1 MAFAQVSSLDYS
13 DIRSALVEYLRRNT
27 DFTDYDFEGSTLS
40 AIVDLLAYNT
50 YYTAFNTTMAVN
62 ESFLTSA
69 SLRDNIVKIAKQLG
83 YTPKSVTSSN
93 AYVKLKVDFSSVAA
107 IDQRLVPKFLTLR
120 KGNCFIASNPE
131 NRNET
136 FQFATLED
144 VVTPVVNNI
153 CYLTNAG
160 LDQLKITEGIYLTF
174 NYTVDKTIPNQKFII
189 PTANV
194 DIETIKVKVREN
206 SLSSDTET
214 FVKVENILDVTA
226 EDKVFFV
233 QEVDDSRYE
242 LIFGDGV
249 LGKELQDRQIVEITY
264 LTSLGSSAN
273 NIKNFVFSGEI
284 YDENLNRV
292 LTGVTTTVVTGS
304 EGGDDIEDEDL
315 IKRNAPQFYASQN
328 RAVTLNDYKIIT
340 QKLYSAIADIIVY
353 GGESEDPPEYG
364 RVKIA
369 IKPKYSDVLSNS
381 TKRDILTKLK
391 KYTVAS
397 VTPVIVDPSIV
408 EVLVRSKVYYRT
420 TDTNLTT
427 EQIRNVII
435 ENLTQYRDTNNI
447 SKFGGLI
454 RKSRV
459 TTVID
464 ASEESITGNSTSFVL
479 RKTLKPALAT
489 NAQYLLCYVNPFKT
503 NCNGET
509 TISST
514 PFRIVSNP
522 NDDAYLENLEDGTI
536 RIYTIDSNT
545 ATKKILVDNAGT
557 VDFERGDIT
566 LDSIQIVKGT
576 NEDNEIF
583 ISALPLNDDISAV
596 REVYLELSIQD
607 STFQIFQ
614 EEV

>member
-479 RKTLKPALAT
+479 RKTLKPALST
-489 NAQYLLCYVNPFKT
+489 TAQYLLCYVNPFKT

-514 PFRIVSNP
+514 AFRIVSNP

-557 VDFERGDIT
+557 VDFAKGDIT
-566 LDSIQIVKGT
+566 LDSIQIVKGS
-576 NEDNEIF
+576 NEDNDIF
-583 ISALPLNDDISAV
+583 ISATPLNDDVSAV
-596 REVYLELSIQD
+596 REVYLELSVQD

>member
-120 KGNCFIASNPE
+120 KGNCFIASNAE

-226 EDKVFFV
+226 QDKVFFV

>member
-226 EDKVFFV
+226 QDKVFFV

-596 REVYLELSIQD
+596 REVYLELSVQD

>member
-454 RKSRV
+454 RKSKV

-479 RKTLKPALAT
+479 RKTLKPALST
-489 NAQYLLCYVNPFKT
+489 TAQYLLCYVNPFKT

-514 PFRIVSNP
+514 AFRIVSNP

-557 VDFERGDIT
+557 VDFAKGDIT
-566 LDSIQIVKGT
+566 LDSIQIVKGS
-576 NEDNEIF
+576 NEDNDIF
-583 ISALPLNDDISAV
+583 ISATPLNDDVSAV
-596 REVYLELSIQD
+596 REVYLELSVQD

>member
-1 MAFAQVSSLDYS
+1 MAFAQVSSLDYA

-69 SLRDNIVKIAKQLG
+69 SLRDNIVKVAKQLG
-83 YTPKSVTSSN
+83 YTPKSTTSAN
-93 AYVKLKVDFSSVAA
+93 AFIKLKVDFSALAA
-107 IDQRLVPKFLTLR
+107 VDQRLVPEFLTLK

-136 FQFATLED
+136 FQFAVLED
-144 VVTPVVNNI
+144 VVTPVANNV

-160 LDQLKITEGIYLTF
+160 VDQLKVTEGIYLTF
-174 NYTVDKTIPNQKFII
+174 NYTVDKTIPNQKFLI
-189 PTANV
+189 PTANI
-194 DIETIKVKVREN
+194 DTETIKVKVRDN
-206 SLSSDTET
+206 AQSSNADT

-226 EDKVFFV
+226 LDKIFFV
-233 QEVDDSRYE
+233 QETDDSRYE

-249 LGKELQDRQIVEITY
+249 LGKALEDGQVVEVSY

-273 NIKNFVFSGEI
+273 NVKNFVFSGEI

-292 LTGVTTTVVTGS
+292 LTGITTTVVSGS

-315 IKRNAPQFYASQN
+315 IKKNAPQFYASQN
-328 RAVTLNDYKIIT
+328 RAVTLNDYKVIT

-353 GGESEDPPEYG
+353 GGESESPPEYG

-408 EVLVRSKVYYRT
+408 EVLVNSKVYYKT

-447 SKFGGLI
+447 SKFGGII
-454 RKSRV
+454 RKSKV

-489 NAQYLLCYVNPFKT
+489 TAQYLLCYVNPFKQ
-503 NCNGET
+503 NCNGQT
-509 TISST
+509 TITST
-514 PFRIVSNP
+514 AFRIVSNP

-536 RIYTIDSNT
+536 VIYTIDSNT

-557 VDFERGDIT
+557 VDFAKGDIT
-566 LDSIQIVKGT
+566 LDSIQIVKGS
-576 NEDNEIF
+576 NEDNDIF
-583 ISALPLNDDISAV
+583 ISATPLNDDVSAV
-596 REVYLELSIQD
+596 REVYLELSVQD

-614 EEV
+614 EEI

>member
-226 EDKVFFV
+226 QDKVFFV

-454 RKSRV
+454 RKSKV

-479 RKTLKPALAT
+479 RKTLKPALST
-489 NAQYLLCYVNPFKT
+489 TAQYLLCYVNPFKT

-514 PFRIVSNP
+514 AFRIVSNP

-557 VDFERGDIT
+557 VDFAKGDIT
-566 LDSIQIVKGT
+566 LDSIQIVKGS
-576 NEDNEIF
+576 NEDNDIF
-583 ISALPLNDDISAV
+583 ISATPLNDDVSAV
-596 REVYLELSIQD
+596 REVYLELSVQD

>member
-226 EDKVFFV
+226 QDKVFFV

-454 RKSRV
+454 RKSKV

>member
-1 MAFAQVSSLDYS
+1 MAFAQVSSLDYA
-13 DIRSALVEYLRRNT
+13 DIRSSLVEYLRRNT

-83 YTPKSVTSSN
+83 YTAKSRTSAS
-93 AYVKLKVDFSSVAA
+93 AFVKLKVDFSSIAA
-107 IDQRLVPKFLTLR
+107 IDQRLVPKFLTLK

-131 NRNET
+131 NRSET
-136 FQFATLED
+136 YQFAILED

-153 CYLTNAG
+153 CYITNAG
-160 LDQLKITEGIYLTF
+160 VDQLKITEGIYLSF

-194 DIETIKVKVREN
+194 DTQTISVKI
-206 SLSSDTET
+206 SQSSQSSDSET
-214 FVKVENILDVTA
+214 YVRTENILDVTA
-226 EDKVFFV
+226 QDKVFFV

-249 LGKELQDRQIVEITY
+249 LGKALTDGQIIEVTY

-273 NIKNFVFSGEI
+273 NIKNFVFSGQI
-284 YDENLNRV
+284 YDENLNRI
-292 LTGVTTTVVTGS
+292 LTGITTTVVSGS
-304 EGGDDIEDEDL
+304 EGGDDIEDDEL

-397 VTPVIVDPSIV
+397 VTPVIIDPSIV
-408 EVLVRSKVYYRT
+408 EVIVRSKVYYRT

-454 RKSRV
+454 RKSKV

-479 RKTLKPALAT
+479 RKTLKPALST
-489 NAQYLLCYVNPFKT
+489 NAQYLLCYVNPFRQS
-503 NCNGET
+503 CNGET
-509 TISST
+509 TIGST

-596 REVYLELSIQD
+596 REVYLELSVQD

>member
-93 AYVKLKVDFSSVAA
+93 AYVQLKVDFSSVAA

-131 NRNET
+131 SRNET

-206 SLSSDTET
+206 SLSSDAET

-226 EDKVFFV
+226 QDKVFFV

-249 LGKELQDRQIVEITY
+249 LGKELQDGQIVEITY

-292 LTGVTTTVVTGS
+292 LTGITTTVVTGS

-464 ASEESITGNSTSFVL
+464 ASEESITGNSTKFVL

-557 VDFERGDIT
+557 VDFEKGDIT

-596 REVYLELSIQD
+596 REVYLELSVQD

>member
-83 YTPKSVTSSN
+83 YTPKSVTSAN

-120 KGNCFIASNPE
+120 KGNCFIASNSE
-131 NRNET
+131 SRNET

-454 RKSRV
+454 RKSKV

-596 REVYLELSIQD
+596 REVYLELSVQD